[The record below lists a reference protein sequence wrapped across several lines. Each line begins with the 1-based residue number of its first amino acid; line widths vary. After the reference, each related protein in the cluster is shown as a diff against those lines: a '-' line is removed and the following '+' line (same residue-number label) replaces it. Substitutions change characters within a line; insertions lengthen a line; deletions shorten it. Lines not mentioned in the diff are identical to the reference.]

1 MLKAKKNIFFSKYNI
16 FKNADYFGTLKASSL
31 RPYAE
36 FIAQSG
42 IYTFHREHWFSGSY
56 FCRLENS
63 YIAKADKP
71 NGIGLSYEV
80 RHRSDLY
87 FMKPGNHF
95 HENLELNY
103 EIFKA
108 DEHIGSIYQNPT
120 RFFLN
125 IDIDQLIPEIIQC
138 FIFWLAYRAWVGKLG
153 WSRARIARF
162 RPGI

>member
-1 MLKAKKNIFFSKYNI
+1 MLKAKKNILFSTYTI
-16 FKNADYFGTLKASSL
+16 FQNADYFGTLKASSL

-63 YIAKADKP
+63 YIAIADKP
-71 NGIGLSYEV
+71 NGIGLFCEV
-80 RHRSDLY
+80 RHRNDLY

-138 FIFWLAYRAWVGKLG
+138 FIFWLAYRAWVGKKG
-153 WSRARIARF
+153 WSRARIAIVRT
-162 RPGI
+162 GI